1 MYAGVT
7 SDLVKRIW
15 QHKNKVADGFT
26 AKYNINKLVYFEIYE
41 DIEES
46 IKREK
51 QIKGGSRQD
60 KLNLI
65 IKDNQSFK
73 DLYDEIASS

>member
-1 MYAGVT
+1 LYAGVT